1 MMPQTITSCADLI
14 KNVVEDGL
22 TQDVINF
29 ILPELCELIRKEL
42 QINVSDPIRKE
53 FNDLCCSP
61 IPSSISNK
69 SYYNSINTN
78 MSRDDHHREFCDH
91 LSSKT
96 RSSQENMLFGNYC
109 AHLVPTEIK
118 ELPNEYKIMSYVF
131 ISLFAPLGLFTNML
145 ILMTVYK
152 IKRLRNTTGYF
163 ICNLALADIFVI
175 IQMIIFELV
184 YWLKIMENASNEV
197 KQYLFPSFDIFIGSA
212 SLLHITAVSIE
223 RGVAVSMPLRYPR
236 YLSEHR
242 SKRVIKGIWLFCI
255 FLFILSY
262 LRTEIDEKTYKDV
275 FFYSAVICS
284 FFIPCVLVLTSYGFI
299 LVSALKNMRMEQKI
313 SKVIV
318 VISMMDNQNL
328 EQVASVGPA
337 RFREIKIAF
346 NIAVMTIPFVCG
358 WGFFMISQTYEK
370 AADIQFDGL
379 KNWFIP
385 RLPFIVSCINP
396 LTYLMFTRSLR
407 KNSLKVLVKSVLCRH
422 LAKTFMRRE
431 SLATSISANSEKQIP
446 QVPAA
451 TEERNRLMSIEPV

>member
-1 MMPQTITSCADLI
+1 MDGAITSCAQLI
-14 KNVVEDGL
+14 EKVAGEGL
-22 TQDVINF
+22 TSDIVNF
-29 ILPELCELIRKEL
+29 ILPDMCELIRYEVQVL
-42 QINVSDPIRKE
+42 NVSDPDKNE

-61 IPSSISNK
+61 IPSSTSNIS
-69 SYYNSINTN
+69 YTN
-78 MSRDDHHREFCDH
+78 ISRDDQVIMEFCKNA
-91 LSSKT
+91 SSK
-96 RSSQENMLFGNYC
+96 MLNY
-109 AHLVPTEIK
+109 HEK
-118 ELPNEYKIMSYVF
+118 ELFEDICGIKKVPGPLDFKIMSYV
-131 ISLFAPLGLFTNML
+131 ILSLFAPLGLFTNIL

-163 ICNLALADIFVI
+163 ICNLAVADVFVV
-175 IQMIIFELV
+175 IQMIVFELV
-184 YWLKIMENASNEV
+184 YRTKSMHKFSPKVSN
-197 KQYLFPSFDIFIGSA
+197 YLFPSFDIFIGSA

-236 YLSEHR
+236 YLSERR
-242 SKRVIKGIWLFCI
+242 SKRVIKGIWLYCI
-255 FLFILSY
+255 FLFILSII
-262 LRTEIDEKTYKDV
+262 RIWIDEKYCKTYHDV
-275 FFYSAVICS
+275 FFYGAVTCS

-358 WGFFMISQTYEK
+358 WGFFMICQIYEK
-370 AADIQFDGL
+370 ATDYQFKGRM
-379 KNWFIP
+379 NWFIP
-385 RLPFIVSCINP
+385 RVPFILSCINP
-396 LTYLMFTRSLR
+396 LTYIMFTRSLR

-431 SLATSISANSEKQIP
+431 SLATSISGNSERQLP
-446 QVPAA
+446 QVPAS
-451 TEERNRLMSIEPV
+451 TEERNGLMSIEPV